1 MLFCSLTK
9 FCPCLGMNSGHEV
22 SRLPSMVCFLLTSS
36 ENFFTY
42 YKNVNGKNLPV
53 YNHSVSATKPQL

>member
-36 ENFFTY
+36 ENFFLHITRMLMV
-42 YKNVNGKNLPV
+42 KTCQFTTIV
-53 YNHSVSATKPQL
+53 

>member
-9 FCPCLGMNSGHEV
+9 FCPCLGMSGGHEV

-36 ENFFTY
+36 ENFFLHITRMLMV
-42 YKNVNGKNLPV
+42 KTCQFTTIV
-53 YNHSVSATKPQL
+53 